1 VTLSKSAISH
11 QLTGLDPSLTYY
23 VALTAFD
30 TSGNE
35 SGFSNEASGL
45 PSIAI
50 CGDGIRD
57 PGEGC
62 DDGNTV
68 AGDGCS
74 AVCQVEICAN
84 GILDPGEGC
93 DDGNSTSGD
102 GCSAS
107 CQLEACGNGV
117 LDAGEQCDD
126 GNTLGGDGCSAIC
139 RREVCGNSTV
149 DPGEGCDDGNTT
161 SGDGCS
167 ATCQREIC
175 GNGVLDAGEQCDDGN
190 ALGGDGCSA
199 TCRREVCGNRIVDP
213 GEGCD
218 DGNTTSGDGCSATC
232 QVEIAS
238 PVVTGAEDA
247 FSGTPY
253 LMQCVQR
260 TIWVFGSNFRSGA
273 SVSLTDS
280 SITVVSTTFVKSTQL
295 TAVVRASATTV
306 PGTKTLRVTNSD
318 GSSGTVTGSLSVE
331 VVKNPDFSRNG
342 KVGAEDF
349 NLLAIAFGSQIGS
362 LSYDTN
368 VDMDGNN
375 LIDGKDLNRF
385 VPFLG
390 LAVTSC
396 P

>member
-1 VTLSKSAISH
+1 MRESLLRRRDDAAPSQRRVVRALEILLSLLLVGSTPLQSSH
-11 QLTGLDPSLTYY
+11 GQLLAVWDPNTESDLLGYYLYYGTSSGDYSFPRIPIFSRTATSYLITGLDPTRTYY
-23 VALTAFD
+23 VALTAID

-35 SGFSNEASGL
+35 SDFSNEASGQ
-45 PSIAI
+45 PRVAA
-50 CGDGIRD
+50 CGDGWQD
-57 PGEGC
+57 P
-62 DDGNTV
+62 
-68 AGDGCS
+68 
-74 AVCQVEICAN
+74 
-84 GILDPGEGC
+84 
-93 DDGNSTSGD
+93 
-102 GCSAS
+102 
-107 CQLEACGNGV
+107 
-117 LDAGEQCDD
+117 GEQCDD
-126 GNTLGGDGCSAIC
+126 GNVAAGDGCSPVC
-139 RREVCGNSTV
+139 TLEVCGN
-149 DPGEGCDDGNTT
+149 G
-161 SGDGCS
+161 
-167 ATCQREIC
+167 I
-175 GNGVLDAGEQCDDGN
+175 L
-190 ALGGDGCSA
+190 
-199 TCRREVCGNRIVDP
+199 DP